1 MKRSEMIALLA
12 EDLSE
17 NHGLDFL
24 TDYPEVVAKDI
35 LDLLESKGM
44 LPPLNDWSL
53 HTDGDKADTD
63 NVRYYTWEPED
74 E

>member
-1 MKRSEMIALLA
+1 MKRSEMVALLA

-17 NHGLDFL
+17 NHGLNFL

-35 LDLLESKGM
+35 LDFLESKGM
-44 LPPLNDWSL
+44 RPPLNDWSL
-53 HTDGDKADTD
+53 HTDGDKADAN

-74 E
+74 D